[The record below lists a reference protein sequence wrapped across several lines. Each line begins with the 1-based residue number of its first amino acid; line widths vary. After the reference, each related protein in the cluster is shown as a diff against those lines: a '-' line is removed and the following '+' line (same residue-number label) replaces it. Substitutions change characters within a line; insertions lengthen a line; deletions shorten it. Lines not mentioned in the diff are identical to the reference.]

1 MNRVYNPSLTRID
14 LSLCDGGD
22 GGVKDLDVEDLG
34 MDQCEVT
41 LSVYP
46 FLLYGS
52 VVWRCGP
59 GIFTKVDPFTK
70 TQVAAWHTTAWYNHT
85 RSTLG
90 CYDY

>member
-46 FLLYGS
+46 FLFSRY
-52 VVWRCGP
+52 VVRRCGP
-59 GIFTKVDPFTK
+59 GAFTKVDPFTK
-70 TQVAAWHTTAWYNHT
+70 TKVAACHTTAWYNHT

-90 CYDY
+90 RYDC